1 MDISKSLE
9 DIHDAIITKYTVDF
23 KLKKLEIYYENEK
36 GKEFIIEFS
45 DYLAHNFEHIIIENI
60 IFDIEE
66 ITIEKFIINN
76 KNFLDDNL
84 KYGFPILLSH
94 DKGINDLK
102 EILERKQYKV
112 FEISSSIGLN
122 GFVIAKNLKILEW
135 KMIQKE
141 QEKSTDEYST
151 KRFIDL
157 SKYITLKEEQ
167 TLEKLGIKI
176 ENKLCTEYEFDCI
189 VMDAFF
195 YRGERKR
202 RESLGVSYR
211 EIKKIWD
218 LLDKIEI
225 EYKKNVAFS

>member
-1 MDISKSLE
+1 MDNNYDLR

-23 KLKKLEIYYENEK
+23 KLKELEIYYENEK
-36 GKEFIIEFS
+36 GKQFIIEFS
-45 DYLAHNFEHIIIENI
+45 DYLAHNFEDVIIENI

-66 ITIEKFIINN
+66 ITIEKFIEDNRKFLEN
-76 KNFLDDNL
+76 KLLF
-84 KYGFPILLSH
+84 GFPILIQH
-94 DKGINDLK
+94 IEDVNDLK
-102 EILERKQYKV
+102 EILEKKQYKV
-112 FEISSSIGLN
+112 FEISSSTGLN
-122 GFVIAKNLKILEW
+122 GFIVAKNLKVLEW

-141 QEKSTDEYST
+141 QEKSIDEYST

-167 TLEKLGIKI
+167 TLKKLGITI
-176 ENKLCTEYEFDCI
+176 GNKLCTEYEFDCI

-225 EYKKNVAFS
+225 EYKKNVAFN

>member
-1 MDISKSLE
+1 
-9 DIHDAIITKYTVDF
+9 
-23 KLKKLEIYYENEK
+23 
-36 GKEFIIEFS
+36 
-45 DYLAHNFEHIIIENI
+45 
-60 IFDIEE
+60 
-66 ITIEKFIINN
+66 
-76 KNFLDDNL
+76 
-84 KYGFPILLSH
+84 
-94 DKGINDLK
+94 
-102 EILERKQYKV
+102 
-112 FEISSSIGLN
+112 
-122 GFVIAKNLKILEW
+122 
-135 KMIQKE
+135 MIQKE

-151 KRFIDL
+151 KRFINL

-218 LLDKIEI
+218 LLDKMET
-225 EYKKNVAFS
+225 EYKKNVAFN

>member
-9 DIHDAIITKYTVDF
+9 DIHDAIIAKYIVDF
-23 KLKKLEIYYENEK
+23 KLKKLEIFYENEK
-36 GKEFIIEFS
+36 GRKFIIEFS
-45 DYLAHNFEHIIIENI
+45 DYLAHNFENVIIENI

-76 KNFLDDNL
+76 KDFLDDNL
-84 KYGFPILLSH
+84 KYGFPILLPH
-94 DKGINDLK
+94 NKGINDLK
-102 EILERKQYKV
+102 DILENQKYKV
-112 FEISSSIGLN
+112 FEISSSTGLD
-122 GFVIAKNLKILEW
+122 GFVIAKNLKVLDW

-141 QEKSTDEYST
+141 QEKSIDQYST

-167 TLEKLGIKI
+167 TLKKLGINI
-176 ENKLCTEYEFDCI
+176 GNKLCTEYEFDCL

-225 EYKKNVAFS
+225 EYKKNVAFC